1 MMEHMGEKLLKG
13 EQVPNQPFERQC
25 FDDLLLMEHPHAAKR
40 GIEMQDDM
48 MTDEFGGDVIPFEIH
63 ADHAV
68 AIDFA
73 LQMQAIELREPAIRI
88 DGDRQCR

>member
-1 MMEHMGEKLLKG
+1 MEHRGEKLLKR
-13 EQVPNQPFERQC
+13 EQVPDQSFERQR
-25 FDDLLLMEHPHAAKR
+25 FDDLLLMEDLYTAKC

-48 MTDEFGGDVIPFEIH
+48 MADEVSGDVIAFEIE
-63 ADHAV
+63 ADHAM
-68 AIDFA
+68 AIHFA